1 MQRGHEENEMAPYH
15 VVVRSGNY
23 QSEWTV
29 QAKDAGEACDKV
41 LCDMAPKGA
50 MVVRV
55 EQAFFQGHD

>member
-1 MQRGHEENEMAPYH
+1 MAPYH